1 VQLVSLVK
9 GFGVRTLAIGDGA
22 NDVRMIQE
30 AHVGVGISGREG
42 LQAARSADYSIAS
55 KQRRLFTSFSD
66 SGLFVPS
73 CILLLFPRS
82 VPLLAFLSMYGRV
95 ETAVSSSESRFL
107 QEQGALGGDPELT
120 VPNII
125 DPQH

>member
-55 KQRRLFTSFSD
+55 KQRRMITWLIRVRTSLFRPAFVSFFPVLCLCWFFSACMAG
-66 SGLFVPS
+66 SKKLSAVQKVGS
-73 CILLLFPRS
+73 CKNRQPWEET
-82 VPLLAFLSMYGRV
+82 LS
-95 ETAVSSSESRFL
+95 
-107 QEQGALGGDPELT
+107 
-120 VPNII
+120 
-125 DPQH
+125 

>member
-1 VQLVSLVK
+1 MPLQLVAVVK

-55 KQRRLFTSFSD
+55 EAHFQMHLDRMLQFVAKDRLQHLLSIGRRSYQLSVMWVSLESRRL
-66 SGLFVPS
+66 
-73 CILLLFPRS
+73 
-82 VPLLAFLSMYGRV
+82 
-95 ETAVSSSESRFL
+95 
-107 QEQGALGGDPELT
+107 
-120 VPNII
+120 
-125 DPQH
+125 